1 MKKIGFV
8 GAFDKSDL
16 IIYIARILVELD
28 KKVLIIDST
37 VNQKIKYIV
46 PAINPTTSYVTE
58 YEGIDISVGFRNY
71 SDIKEYLGMPN
82 SAVFTYDYVLID
94 LDDPSLI
101 EVFDLYSADRNYFV
115 TSPDLFDL
123 KKGLEIL
130 SGIKLPLNMR
140 KIWFSN
146 KMEIEEDDYLNY
158 LSLGYRINWDELQ
171 LEIFNCNTYKEYRLL
186 LSVHTKYLNE
196 LLDDIIH
203 YKEEK

>member
-1 MKKIGFV
+1 MTKIGFV

-101 EVFDLYSADRNYFV
+101 EVFDLYSADGSY
-115 TSPDLFDL
+115 
-123 KKGLEIL
+123 EA
-130 SGIKLPLNMR
+130 
-140 KIWFSN
+140 
-146 KMEIEEDDYLNY
+146 IED
-158 LSLGYRINWDELQ
+158 
-171 LEIFNCNTYKEYRLL
+171 
-186 LSVHTKYLNE
+186 
-196 LLDDIIH
+196 
-203 YKEEK
+203 